1 MLFRFVRAYI
11 AFFNPPVAAAVAAT
25 AVVGSVAT
33 AAMAPSPDNSAT
45 DAAASSSQLQ
55 GQIAQDQWNTYKSTY
70 QPLEQQTVADAQN
83 YASPANY
90 EKAAGDAQSAVS
102 QQFGAQKASLAR
114 APGMDPSSGAYQAG
128 ITSLGL
134 QEAAT
139 GATAQNAAR
148 TNVRDTAFNRELNAV
163 SLGKGIPAAA
173 SNAAGSAANTNMGL
187 SNMEYGRATQT
198 AAGIGNIASGVANG
212 VSNWAT
218 KSPGLGS
225 VTNPQYQSAYSGFDN
240 PDNYG

>member
-70 QPLEQQTVADAQN
+70 QPLEQRTVADAQD

-90 EKAAGDAQSAVS
+90 EKAAGDAQSAV
-102 QQFGAQKASLAR
+102 
-114 APGMDPSSGAYQAG
+114 
-128 ITSLGL
+128 
-134 QEAAT
+134 
-139 GATAQNAAR
+139 
-148 TNVRDTAFNRELNAV
+148 
-163 SLGKGIPAAA
+163 
-173 SNAAGSAANTNMGL
+173 
-187 SNMEYGRATQT
+187 
-198 AAGIGNIASGVANG
+198 
-212 VSNWAT
+212 
-218 KSPGLGS
+218 
-225 VTNPQYQSAYSGFDN
+225 
-240 PDNYG
+240 